1 MDPSRNNCVSLH
13 KTDSTSATAVAPRS
27 SLFQIAATAVQTRTL
42 HQLTNA
48 YGSGSTTDL
57 TSAVSPDR
65 ITLTTFWRARDLLIA
80 PYLSRKIVFRVTNL
94 RGCFSDVSICRI
106 ERPILVESFGIVI
119 TIMPGLCA
127 GAHFEPVPSAS
138 RHMFHLSG
146 ELAKRPLEFPN

>member
-1 MDPSRNNCVSLH
+1 MP
-13 KTDSTSATAVAPRS
+13 T
-27 SLFQIAATAVQTRTL
+27 VQD
-42 HQLTNA
+42 
-48 YGSGSTTDL
+48 STTDL

-119 TIMPGLCA
+119 TIMPGLCTA
-127 GAHFEPVPSAS
+127 AHFEPIPSAY